1 MSHDAHRVAGEPRTP
16 NRLAGETSPYLLQ
29 HQYNP
34 VDWYPWGP
42 EALARARREDKPL
55 LLSVGYSACHWCHVM
70 ERESFEDPDI
80 ARLMNERFV
89 NVKVDREERP
99 DIDSIY
105 MQAVQ
110 AMTGHGGWPMTVF
123 LTPDGVPFYGGTY
136 FPPAD
141 RHGMPG
147 FPRVLEAV
155 AEFYRDK
162 RGEATQVGRELLE
175 RLRQGERVRAGTE
188 LLTPSLL
195 DAAYQGLR
203 AEFDSRHGGLG
214 RAPKFPQPMAFD
226 FLLRY
231 WRRRDAPEALQ
242 MVRQTLT
249 QMARGG
255 IYDQLG
261 GGFHRYSVDQV
272 WLVPHFEKMLYDQAQ
287 LALLYLQAWQ
297 ATGDPEYRRVTEE
310 TLDYVVRE
318 MTHPDGRLL
327 LDPGRGLGRGGRASS
342 SCGTGRRSRPSSIP
356 RRPAPP
362 SATGAW
368 PTGRTSRAGASCTCR
383 GSRARWRRRSGSRED
398 RLRELLGRAR
408 AALFAHREGRIKPGR
423 DEKVLAGWNGM
434 MLRAFAEASRAL
446 DRPDYLRVA
455 ERNAGFL
462 LSALVRD
469 GRLLRTWKDGRAKL
483 LGYLED
489 HAMVVDGLLALH
501 EATLDRRWLDAARR
515 LAAAMV
521 DLFWDPQAE
530 GFFDTGRDH
539 ETLVVRPRSLFDSAV
554 PCGSSVAADV
564 LLRLAVLTGSSDLE
578 RRAVETI
585 RSVAPLMSRYPSGF
599 GRFLAALDFHLGPA
613 GRGGRR
619 LARGGPS
626 GRPGAA
632 RGPLLGEVFR
642 RYLPNRVVVGGA
654 EGTGADLALLA
665 GKRARGRPTAYVCER
680 YACQAPTTEPGRAG
694 KPARPAGGRA
704 APAAGR

>member
-1 MSHDAHRVAGEPRTP
+1 VSHETPHAPGAARTP
-16 NRLAGETSPYLLQ
+16 NRLSGETSPYLLQ

-34 VDWYPWGP
+34 VDWYPWGE
-42 EALARARREDKPL
+42 EALGRARREDKPV

-70 ERESFEDPDI
+70 ERESFEDPAI
-80 ARLMNERFV
+80 AGLMNERFV
-89 NVKVDREERP
+89 NIKVDREERP
-99 DIDSIY
+99 DVDSIY

-123 LTPDGVPFYGGTY
+123 MTPEGVPFYGGTY

-155 AEFYRDK
+155 AEFYREK
-162 RGEATQVGRELLE
+162 RGEAARVGQDLLE
-175 RLRQGERVRAGTE
+175 RLRQGERVRAGTD
-188 LLTPSLL
+188 LLTREVL
-195 DAAYQGLR
+195 DGAYQGLR
-203 AEFDSRHGGLG
+203 AEFDAHHGGLG

-231 WRRRDAPEALQ
+231 WRRRDLPEALQ

-249 QMARGG
+249 SMARGG

-318 MTHPDGRLL
+318 MTHPGGGFYSTQDADSEGEEGKFFLWDRAEIEALLEPETARAALQYWGVADGPNFEGRSILHVPRDPDEVATALGVAPARL
-327 LDPGRGLGRGGRASS
+327 A
-342 SCGTGRRSRPSSIP
+342 
-356 RRPAPP
+356 
-362 SATGAW
+362 
-368 PTGRTSRAGASCTCR
+368 
-383 GSRARWRRRSGSRED
+383 
-398 RLRELLGRAR
+398 ELLRGAH
-408 AALFAHREGRIKPGR
+408 AALFAHREGRIKPAR

-446 DRPDYLRVA
+446 GRPDYLRVA
-455 ERNAGFL
+455 ERNAEFL
-462 LSALVRD
+462 LSALVVD

-489 HAMVVDGLLALH
+489 HAMVVDGLLVLH
-501 EATLDRRWLDAARR
+501 EATLDRRWLDAARG
-515 LAAAMV
+515 LADGMV
-521 DLFWDPQAE
+521 DLFWSPEAG

-578 RRAVETI
+578 RRGVDTI
-585 RSVAPLMSRYPSGF
+585 RSVAPLMGHYPSGF
-599 GRFLAALDFHLGPA
+599 GRFLGALDFHLGSPVEVAIVWPGDSAPA
-613 GRGGRR
+613 D
-619 LARGGPS
+619 LE
-626 GRPGAA
+626 
-632 RGPLLGEVFR
+632 PLLGEVFR
-642 RYLPNRVVVGGA
+642 RYLPNRVV
-654 EGTGADLALLA
+654 TGAVEGAGGDLPLLA
-665 GKRARGRPTAYVCER
+665 GKRARGRPTAYVCEQ
-680 YACQAPTTEPGRAG
+680 YACQAPTTEPAELGSQLDGRGGRPAPA
-694 KPARPAGGRA
+694 PAR
-704 APAAGR
+704 

>member
-1 MSHDAHRVAGEPRTP
+1 
-16 NRLAGETSPYLLQ
+16 
-29 HQYNP
+29 
-34 VDWYPWGP
+34 
-42 EALARARREDKPL
+42 
-55 LLSVGYSACHWCHVM
+55 M
-70 ERESFEDPDI
+70 ERESFEDPEI

-89 NVKVDREERP
+89 SVKVDREERP
-99 DIDSIY
+99 DVDSIY

-136 FPPAD
+136 FPPGD

-155 AEFYRDK
+155 AQFYREK
-162 RGEATQVGRELLE
+162 RGEAARVGQELLE
-175 RLRQGERVRAGTE
+175 RLRQGERVRAGGD
-188 LLTPSLL
+188 LLTPSVL

-203 AEFDSRHGGLG
+203 AEFDASHGGLG

-231 WRRRDAPEALQ
+231 WRRRNVDEALQ

-249 QMARGG
+249 RMARGG

-261 GGFHRYSVDQV
+261 GGFHRYSVDQG

-297 ATGDPEYRRVTEE
+297 ATGDPEYRGVTEE

-318 MTHPDGRLL
+318 MTHPDGGFYSTQDADSEGEEGKFFLWDRAEIEAL
-327 LDPGRGLGRGGRASS
+327 LDAETARVALHYWGVGDGPNFEGRSILHVPRDPDAVAAALGLTR
-342 SCGTGRRSRPSSIP
+342 
-356 RRPAPP
+356 
-362 SATGAW
+362 
-368 PTGRTSRAGASCTCR
+368 
-383 GSRARWRRRSGSRED
+383 D
-398 RLRELLGRAR
+398 RLAEILVRAR

-446 DRPDYLRVA
+446 GRPDYLEVA
-455 ERNAGFL
+455 KRNARFL
-462 LSALVRD
+462 LSAVVSD

-489 HAMVVDGLLALH
+489 YAMVVDGLLALY
-501 EATLDRRWLDAARR
+501 ESSLDRPWLDAARR
-515 LAAAMV
+515 LADGML
-521 DLFWDPQAE
+521 DLFWDAQAE

-539 ETLVVRPRSLFDSAV
+539 ESLVVRPRSLFDSAV

-564 LLRLAVLTGSSDLE
+564 LLRLAVLTGTTDLE
-578 RRAVETI
+578 RRGVDTI

-599 GRFLAALDFHLGPA
+599 GRFLAALEFHLASPVELAVVWPSAGPPA
-613 GRGGRR
+613 DGESR
-619 LARGGPS
+619 LA
-626 GRPGAA
+626 
-632 RGPLLGEVFR
+632 PLLAEVFR
-642 RYLPNRVVVGGA
+642 RYLPNRVVAGA
-654 EGTGADLALLA
+654 VEGTGDDLPLLT
-665 GKRARGRPTAYVCER
+665 GKRTMAGRTTAYVCEG
-680 YACQAPTTEPGRAG
+680 YACQAPTTDPRELGRQLDG
-694 KPARPAGGRA
+694 RGGRA
-704 APAAGR
+704 APSAAS

>member
-1 MSHDAHRVAGEPRTP
+1 MSQTTHGQGEGRTP

-42 EALARARREDKPL
+42 DAFERARREDRPL

-70 ERESFEDPDI
+70 ERESFEDPAI
-80 ARLMNERFV
+80 AGLMNERFV
-89 NVKVDREERP
+89 NIKVDREERP
-99 DIDSIY
+99 DVDSIY

-110 AMTGHGGWPMTVF
+110 SMTGHGGWPMTVF

-136 FPPAD
+136 FPPGD

-147 FPRVLEAV
+147 FPRVLAAV
-155 AEFYRDK
+155 AEYYRDR
-162 RGEATQVGRELLE
+162 RGEATQVGRELLD
-175 RLRQGERVRAGTE
+175 RLRQAERVRAGGDP
-188 LLTPSLL
+188 LSPSVL
-195 DAAYQGLR
+195 DAAYQGIR
-203 AEFDSRHGGLG
+203 GEFDARYGGLG

-231 WRRRDAPEALQ
+231 WRRRDVPDALQ

-249 QMARGG
+249 RMARGG

-297 ATGDPEYRRVTEE
+297 ATGDHEYRRVTEE

-318 MTHPDGRLL
+318 MTHPEGGFYSTQDADSEGEEGKFFLWDPAEIDAL
-327 LDPGRGLGRGGRASS
+327 LDPETARVALHYWGVADGPNFEGRSILHVPRDPEEVAAALGLTA
-342 SCGTGRRSRPSSIP
+342 
-356 RRPAPP
+356 
-362 SATGAW
+362 
-368 PTGRTSRAGASCTCR
+368 
-383 GSRARWRRRSGSRED
+383 D
-398 RLRELLGRAR
+398 RLSELLRRAR
-408 AALFAHREGRIKPGR
+408 ATLFTHRESRIKPGR
-423 DEKVLAGWNGM
+423 DEKVLSGWNGM
-434 MLRAFAEASRAL
+434 MLRAFAEASGAL
-446 DRPDYLRVA
+446 GRLDYLEVA
-455 ERNAGFL
+455 ERNAAFL
-462 LSALVRD
+462 LSALVQD

-501 EATLDRRWLDAARR
+501 EVTLDQRWLGEARR
-515 LAAAMV
+515 LAGAMV
-521 DLFWDPQAE
+521 DLFWDTEAE

-564 LLRLAVLTGSSDLE
+564 LLRLAVLTGDE
-578 RRAVETI
+578 DFEQRGVATI
-585 RSVAPLMSRYPSGF
+585 RSVAPLMGRYPSGF
-599 GRFLAALDFHLGPA
+599 GRFLAALDFHIGSPVEVAVVWAGDGPPA
-613 GRGGRR
+613 E
-619 LARGGPS
+619 LA
-626 GRPGAA
+626 
-632 RGPLLGEVFR
+632 PLLAEVFR
-642 RYLPNRVVVGGA
+642 RYLPNRVLTGGV
-654 EGTGADLALLA
+654 EGSGGELPLLA
-665 GKRARGRPTAYVCER
+665 GKRARAGRPTAYVCER
-680 YACQAPTTEPGRAG
+680 YACQAPTTEPGELGGQLDGRG
-694 KPARPAGGRA
+694 GRPAPVPVR
-704 APAAGR
+704 

>member
-1 MSHDAHRVAGEPRTP
+1 VTQTTSHAPVGGRRP

-42 EALARARREDKPL
+42 EAFERARLEDRPL

-70 ERESFEDPDI
+70 ERESFEDPAI
-80 ARLMNERFV
+80 ADLMNERFV

-99 DIDSIY
+99 DVDAIY

-110 AMTGHGGWPMTVF
+110 AMTGRGGWPMTVF

-136 FPPAD
+136 FPPGD
-141 RHGMPG
+141 RHGLPG
-147 FPRVLEAV
+147 FPRVLAAV
-155 AEFYRDK
+155 AEYYRDR
-162 RGEATQVGRELLE
+162 RGDAARVGRELLD
-175 RLRQGERVRAGTE
+175 RIRQGEQVRAGAD
-188 LLTPSLL
+188 LLIPGVL
-195 DAAYQGLR
+195 DAAYRGLR
-203 AEFDSRHGGLG
+203 GEFDPRYGGLG

-231 WRRRDAPEALQ
+231 WRRRDLPEALQ

-249 QMARGG
+249 RMARGG

-310 TLDYVVRE
+310 TLDYVIRE
-318 MTHPDGRLL
+318 MTHPEGGFYSTQDADSEGEEGKFFLWDRTEIEAL
-327 LDPGRGLGRGGRASS
+327 LDPETARVAVHYWGMAEGPNFEGRSILNVPREPEEVASALGL
-342 SCGTGRRSRPSSIP
+342 
-356 RRPAPP
+356 AP
-362 SATGAW
+362 
-368 PTGRTSRAGASCTCR
+368 
-383 GSRARWRRRSGSRED
+383 D
-398 RLRELLGRAR
+398 RLAELLRRAR
-408 AALFAHREGRIKPGR
+408 ATLFARREGRVKPAR

-434 MLRAFAEASRAL
+434 MLRAFAEGSRAL
-446 DRPDYLRVA
+446 GRPDYLSVA

-462 LSALVRD
+462 LSALIPE

-489 HAMVVDGLLALH
+489 HAMVIDGLIALH
-501 EATLDRRWLDAARR
+501 EASLDPRWLEAARR
-515 LAAAMV
+515 LARSMV

-539 ETLVVRPRSLFDSAV
+539 EALVVRPRNLFDSAV

-564 LLRLAVLTGSSDLE
+564 LLRLAVLTGESDLE
-578 RRAVETI
+578 RRGVETI
-585 RSVAPLMSRYPSGF
+585 RSVMPLMDRFPSGL
-599 GRFLAALDFHLGPA
+599 GRFLVALDFHLASPVELAVVWPPEGADTDPA
-613 GRGGRR
+613 
-619 LARGGPS
+619 
-626 GRPGAA
+626 
-632 RGPLLGEVFR
+632 PLLAEVFR
-642 RYLPNRVVVGGA
+642 RYLPNRVVTGGV
-654 EGTGADLALLA
+654 EGTATDLPLVAH
-665 GKRARGRPTAYVCER
+665 KRARGRPTAYVCEA
-680 YACQAPTTEPGRAG
+680 YACQAPTTDPTELGAQLDRRAG
-694 KPARPAGGRA
+694 PSAL
-704 APAAGR
+704 AAGS

>member
-1 MSHDAHRVAGEPRTP
+1 MSQSTRHAPDDARTP

-34 VDWYPWGP
+34 VEWYPWGP
-42 EALARARREDKPL
+42 EALERARREDKPL

-70 ERESFEDPDI
+70 ERESFENPDI
-80 ARLMNERFV
+80 ARLMNEHFV

-99 DIDSIY
+99 DIDAIY

-155 AEFYRDK
+155 AEYYRGK
-162 RGEATQVGRELLE
+162 RGEAAQVGRELLE
-175 RLRQGERVRAGTE
+175 RLRQGEQVRAGTE

-195 DAAYQGLR
+195 DSAYQGLR
-203 AEFDSRHGGLG
+203 AEFDARHGGLG

-231 WRRRDAPEALQ
+231 WRRRGAPDALQ

-249 QMARGG
+249 GMARGG

-297 ATGDPEYRRVTEE
+297 ATGDAEYRRVTEE
-310 TLDYVVRE
+310 TLDYVIRE
-318 MTHPDGRLL
+318 MTHPDGGFYSTQDADSEGEEGKFFLWDRKELEAL
-327 LDPGRGLGRGGRASS
+327 LDPETARAAVHYWGVADGPNFEGRSILHVPREHAEVAATLGIA
-342 SCGTGRRSRPSSIP
+342 
-356 RRPAPP
+356 
-362 SATGAW
+362 
-368 PTGRTSRAGASCTCR
+368 
-383 GSRARWRRRSGSRED
+383 ED

-408 AALFAHREGRIKPGR
+408 TALFRHREGRIKPGR

-446 DRPDYLRVA
+446 GRADYLRVA
-455 ERNAGFL
+455 ERNAGFVL
-462 LSALVRD
+462 AALVQD

-489 HAMVVDGLLALH
+489 YAMVVDGLLALH
-501 EATLDRRWLDAARR
+501 EASLEPRWLEAARR
-515 LAAAMV
+515 LADAMV
-521 DLFWDPQAE
+521 DLFWDPEAE

-539 ETLVVRPRSLFDSAV
+539 ETLVVRPRGLFDSAV

-564 LLRLAVLTGSSDLE
+564 LLRLAVLTGRADLE
-578 RRAVETI
+578 KRGADTI
-585 RSVAPLMSRYPSGF
+585 RSVAPLTGRYPSGF
-599 GRFLAALDFHLGPA
+599 GRFLGALHFHLGPA
-613 GRGGRR
+613 VE
-619 LARGGPS
+619 LAVVW
-626 GRPGAA
+626 PGDGAPADRESQIA
-632 RGPLLGEVFR
+632 RLLGEVFR
-642 RYLPNRVVVGGA
+642 RYLPNRVLVGGA
-654 EGTGADLALLA
+654 EGTGSDLALLA
-665 GKRARGRPTAYVCER
+665 GKRARGQPTAYVCER
-680 YACQAPTTEPGRAG
+680 YACQAPTTEPGELGTQLDA
-694 KPARPAGGRA
+694 AEGRA
-704 APAAGR
+704 APAGGR

>member
-1 MSHDAHRVAGEPRTP
+1 
-16 NRLAGETSPYLLQ
+16 
-29 HQYNP
+29 
-34 VDWYPWGP
+34 VDWYPWGD
-42 EALARARREDKPL
+42 EALERARREDKPL

-70 ERESFEDPDI
+70 ERESFEDPAI

-99 DIDSIY
+99 DIDAIY

-123 LTPDGVPFYGGTY
+123 LTPEGAPFYGGTY

-155 AEFYRDK
+155 AEFYRD
-162 RGEATQVGRELLE
+162 RREQASQVGRELLE
-175 RLRQGERVRAGTE
+175 RLRQGERVRPGTE
-188 LLTPSLL
+188 LLTRDVL
-195 DAAYQGLR
+195 DAAYEGLR
-203 AEFDSRHGGLG
+203 AEFDERHGGLG

-226 FLLRY
+226 FALRY
-231 WRRRDAPEALQ
+231 WRRRGAPDALR

-249 QMARGG
+249 RMARGG

-297 ATGDPEYRRVTEE
+297 ATGDPEYHRVTEE

-318 MTHPDGRLL
+318 MTHPDGGFYSTQDADSEGEEGKFFLWDRAEIERLL
-327 LDPGRGLGRGGRASS
+327 DGEAARVAVHHWGVADGPNFEGR
-342 SCGTGRRSRPSSIP
+342 SILHVP
-356 RRPAPP
+356 REPAEV
-362 SATGAW
+362 
-368 PTGRTSRAGASCTCR
+368 AGAL
-383 GSRARWRRRSGSRED
+383 GLAPE
-398 RLRELLGRAR
+398 RLREVLGRAR
-408 AALFAHREGRIKPGR
+408 AALVAHRDRRVKPGR
-423 DEKVLAGWNGM
+423 DEKVLAAWNGM

-446 DRPDYLRVA
+446 GRPDYLRVA

-462 LSALVRD
+462 LSALVRE

-489 HAMVVDGLLALH
+489 HAMLIDGLLALH
-501 EATLDRRWLDAARR
+501 AAGLDRRWLDAARR
-515 LAAAMV
+515 LADTML
-521 DLFWDPQAE
+521 DLFWDPGAG

-539 ETLVVRPRSLFDSAV
+539 EALVVRPRSLFDSAV

-564 LLRLAVLTGSSDLE
+564 LLRLAVLTGSAELE
-578 RRAVETI
+578 RRGVETI
-585 RSVAPLMSRYPSGF
+585 RSVAPLLSRYPSGF

-613 GRGGRR
+613 VELAVVWPRGEAPAGVE
-619 LARGGPS
+619 AS
-626 GRPGAA
+626 V
-632 RGPLLGEVFR
+632 GPLLGEVFR
-642 RYLPNRVVVGGA
+642 RYLPNRVLVGAA
-654 EGTGADLALLA
+654 EGAGEDLPLLA
-665 GKRARGRPTAYVCER
+665 GKGARGRATAYLCER
-680 YACQAPTTEPGRAG
+680 YACQAPTAEAGELGRQLDAL
-694 KPARPAGGRA
+694 GGRE

>member
-1 MSHDAHRVAGEPRTP
+1 VTQTTSHTPGGAHTP

-42 EALARARREDKPL
+42 EAFERARREDRPL

-70 ERESFEDPDI
+70 ERESFEDPAI
-80 ARLMNERFV
+80 ATLMNERFV
-89 NVKVDREERP
+89 NIKVDREERP
-99 DIDSIY
+99 DVDSIY

-136 FPPAD
+136 FPPGD
-141 RHGMPG
+141 RHGLPG

-155 AEFYRDK
+155 AEFYRER
-162 RGEATQVGRELLE
+162 RGEAAQVGRELLE
-175 RLRQGERVRAGTE
+175 RLRQGERVRAGGE
-188 LLTPSLL
+188 LLTPSVL
-195 DAAYQGLR
+195 DAAHQGLR
-203 AEFDSRHGGLG
+203 AEFDSRYGGLG

-231 WRRRDAPEALQ
+231 WRRRDSHSALE

-249 QMARGG
+249 HMARGG

-297 ATGDPEYRRVTEE
+297 ATGDPEYRRVSEE

-318 MTHPDGRLL
+318 MTHPEGGFYSTQDADSEGEEGRFFLWDRAEIEVL
-327 LDPGRGLGRGGRASS
+327 LDPETARAALQYWGVADGPNFEGRSILHVPRDPGEVAAALGV
-342 SCGTGRRSRPSSIP
+342 TP
-356 RRPAPP
+356 
-362 SATGAW
+362 
-368 PTGRTSRAGASCTCR
+368 
-383 GSRARWRRRSGSRED
+383 D
-398 RLRELLGRAR
+398 RLAELLRRAR
-408 AALFAHREGRIKPGR
+408 AALFAHREKRVKPGR

-446 DRPDYLRVA
+446 ERPDYLKVA

-462 LSALVRD
+462 LSALIAD

-501 EATLDRRWLDAARR
+501 EATLDQRWLDVARR
-515 LAAAMV
+515 LAGTMV

-564 LLRLAVLTGSSDLE
+564 LLRLAVLTGESDLA

-585 RSVAPLMSRYPSGF
+585 RSVVPLMGRYPSGF
-599 GRFLAALDFHLGPA
+599 GRFLGALDFHLGSPVEVAVIRAEDSPPA
-613 GRGGRR
+613 D
-619 LARGGPS
+619 LE
-626 GRPGAA
+626 
-632 RGPLLGEVFR
+632 PLLGEVFR
-642 RYLPNRVVVGGA
+642 RYLPNRALTGGV
-654 EGTGADLALLA
+654 EGTGEDLPLLA
-665 GKRARGRPTAYVCER
+665 GKRARGGRPTAYVCEH
-680 YACQAPTTEPGRAG
+680 YACQAPTTDPAELGAQLDRRGGRPFSATT
-694 KPARPAGGRA
+694 PAR
-704 APAAGR
+704 

>member
-1 MSHDAHRVAGEPRTP
+1 MSHDAHRAAGESRTP

-42 EALARARREDKPL
+42 EALERARRDDKPL

-89 NVKVDREERP
+89 SVKVDREERP

-188 LLTPSLL
+188 LLTPSVL
-195 DAAYQGLR
+195 DTAYQGLR

-231 WRRRDAPEALQ
+231 WRRRNVPEALE

-287 LALLYLQAWQ
+287 LALLYVQAWQ

-318 MTHPDGRLL
+318 MTHPDGGFYSTQDADSEGEEGKFFLWDRAEVEAL
-327 LDPGRGLGRGGRASS
+327 LDPETARAALHYWGVAAGPNFEGRSILHVPREPSEVAASLGIA
-342 SCGTGRRSRPSSIP
+342 
-356 RRPAPP
+356 
-362 SATGAW
+362 
-368 PTGRTSRAGASCTCR
+368 
-383 GSRARWRRRSGSRED
+383 ED
-398 RLRELLGRAR
+398 RLREHLGRAR

-462 LSALVRD
+462 LSALVQD

-501 EATLDRRWLDAARR
+501 EASLDQRWLDAARR
-515 LAAAMV
+515 LAAAML

-539 ETLVVRPRSLFDSAV
+539 ETLVVRPRGLFDSAV

-599 GRFLAALDFHLGPA
+599 GRFLGALDLHLGPPVEVA
-613 GRGGRR
+613 VVWPGE
-619 LARGGPS
+619 GPAD
-626 GRPGAA
+626 REPLVA
-632 RGPLLGEVFR
+632 PLLGEVFR
-642 RYLPNRVVVGGA
+642 RYLPNRVLVGGA

-680 YACQAPTTEPGRAG
+680 YACQAPTTEPGQLGSQLDA
-694 KPARPAGGRA
+694 AGGRT
-704 APAAGR
+704 APSAGR

>member
-1 MSHDAHRVAGEPRTP
+1 VSEGDHRAAARPRTP

-29 HQYNP
+29 HRYNP
-34 VDWYPWGP
+34 VDWYPWGE
-42 EALARARREDKPL
+42 EALGRARREDKPL

-70 ERESFEDPDI
+70 ERESFEDADI

-155 AEFYRDK
+155 SEYYRDK
-162 RGEATQVGRELLE
+162 RGEATHVGRELLE
-175 RLRQGERVRAGTE
+175 RLRQSERVRAGTE
-188 LLTPSLL
+188 LLTPSIL

-203 AEFDSRHGGLG
+203 AEFDSRYGGLG
-214 RAPKFPQPMAFD
+214 RAPKFPQPMALD

-231 WRRRDAPEALQ
+231 WRRRHAPEALQ

-249 QMARGG
+249 RMARGG

-318 MTHPDGRLL
+318 MTHPDGGFYSTQDADSEGEEGKFFLWDRAEIESL
-327 LDPGRGLGRGGRASS
+327 LDSETARAAMAYWGVAAGPNFEGRSILHVPGEPHEVAASLGIA
-342 SCGTGRRSRPSSIP
+342 
-356 RRPAPP
+356 
-362 SATGAW
+362 
-368 PTGRTSRAGASCTCR
+368 
-383 GSRARWRRRSGSRED
+383 ED
-398 RLRELLGRAR
+398 RLRELLARAR

-446 DRPDYLRVA
+446 GRPDYLRVA
-455 ERNAGFL
+455 ARNAGFL

-489 HAMVVDGLLALH
+489 HATVIDGLLALH
-501 EATLDRRWLDAARR
+501 EVSLDPRWLDEARR
-515 LAAAMV
+515 LADSML
-521 DLFWDPQAE
+521 DLFWDPEAE

-539 ETLVVRPRSLFDSAV
+539 ETLVVRPRGLFDSAV

-564 LLRLAVLTGSSDLE
+564 LLRLAVLTGSADLE
-578 RRAVETI
+578 KRGVDTV
-585 RSVAPLMSRYPSGF
+585 RSVAPLMSRHPSGF
-599 GRFLAALDFHLGPA
+599 GRFLGALDFHLGPA
-613 GRGGRR
+613 VE
-619 LARGGPS
+619 LAIVWPEGTPADREPL
-626 GRPGAA
+626 A
-632 RGPLLGEVFR
+632 PLLGEVFG
-642 RYLPNRVVVGGA
+642 RYLPNRVLTGGP
-654 EGTGADLALLA
+654 EGSGADLPLLA
-665 GKRARGRPTAYVCER
+665 GKRAWGRPTAYVCER
-680 YACQAPTTEPGRAG
+680 YACQAPTTDAG
-694 KPARPAGGRA
+694 QLGAQLEAVGARA
-704 APAAGR
+704 APAAGPADR

>member
-1 MSHDAHRVAGEPRTP
+1 VTQSSAHGGAGRGTP

-34 VDWYPWGP
+34 VDWYPWGE
-42 EALARARREDKPL
+42 EALERARREDRPL

-89 NVKVDREERP
+89 NIKVDREERP
-99 DIDSIY
+99 DIDAIY

-123 LTPDGVPFYGGTY
+123 LTPEGVPFYGGTY
-136 FPPAD
+136 FPPGD

-155 AEFYRDK
+155 ADFYREK

-175 RLRQGERVRAGTE
+175 RLRQGESVRAGSE
-188 LLTPSLL
+188 LLTPTVL
-195 DAAYQGLR
+195 DTAYQGLR

-231 WRRRDAPEALQ
+231 WRRRDVPDALQ

-287 LALLYLQAWQ
+287 LTLLYLQAWQ
-297 ATGDPEYRRVTEE
+297 ATRDPEYRRVTEE

-318 MTHPDGRLL
+318 MTHPEGGFYSTQDADSEGEEGKFFLWDRAEIEGL
-327 LDPGRGLGRGGRASS
+327 LDPETARAALRYWGVADGPNFEGRSILHVPRDPAEVAVALGV
-342 SCGTGRRSRPSSIP
+342 TP
-356 RRPAPP
+356 
-362 SATGAW
+362 
-368 PTGRTSRAGASCTCR
+368 
-383 GSRARWRRRSGSRED
+383 E
-398 RLRELLGRAR
+398 RLAELLPTAR
-408 AALFAHREGRIKPGR
+408 AALFAHRESRVKPGR

-446 DRPDYLRVA
+446 GRPDYLKVA

-462 LSALVRD
+462 LSALIVN

-489 HAMVVDGLLALH
+489 HAMLIDGLLALH
-501 EATLDRRWLDAARR
+501 EATLDHRWLDAARR
-515 LAAAMV
+515 LGGAMV

-564 LLRLAVLTGSSDLE
+564 LLRLAVLTGDSDLA
-578 RRAVETI
+578 RRGTETI
-585 RSVAPLMSRYPSGF
+585 RSVAPLMGRYPSGF
-599 GRFLAALDFHLGPA
+599 GRFLAALDFHLGSPVEVA
-613 GRGGRR
+613 LIWAHGS
-619 LARGGPS
+619 P
-626 GRPGAA
+626 PGQAE
-632 RGPLLGEVFR
+632 PLLAEVFH
-642 RYLPNRVVVGGA
+642 RYLPNRVLTGGV
-654 EGTGADLALLA
+654 EGAGNELPLLTA
-665 GKRARGRPTAYVCER
+665 KRAFGRPTAYVCEG
-680 YACQAPTTEPGRAG
+680 YACQAPTTEPAELGAELDRRG
-694 KPARPAGGRA
+694 GRPAG
-704 APAAGR
+704 APAS